1 MTPAKRKSP
10 IIHKSKAELSS
21 STSVQL
27 ISFSRILARQ
37 AVREMVSTSQEL
49 HANPAGGICD
59 DAS

>member
-37 AVREMVSTSQEL
+37 AVRELVSTSQKPQ
-49 HANPAGGICD
+49 AIRTGGISD